1 VSERA
6 GAATDGTDVHGL
18 SGAYVLDAVTDIER
32 AAFDRHLRGCET
44 CALEVAE
51 LTETAARLADET
63 WSAPPPRMREQVLAR
78 VRQTRQEPP
87 GRPARPARAP
97 VSQWRRRTALAV
109 AAGVL
114 AAGAGA
120 VAVVV
125 QEARVRDER
134 SVAEAARAQAARMES
149 VLTAPDAIL
158 RSSAG
163 PGGGR
168 VTVVSSAGRDSAV
181 VVLDDLPARGPDEVY
196 QLWLINDA
204 GAVDKGVLEVGVTD
218 DQRLIDGVRDADSF
232 GVSVEPPGGSEKPS
246 TNNVILEL

>member
-1 VSERA
+1 V
-6 GAATDGTDVHGL
+6 TDGTDVHGL
-18 SGAYVLDAVTDIER
+18 SGAYVLDAVTEIER

-125 QEARVRDER
+125 QEGRVRDER
-134 SVAEAARAQAARMES
+134 SVAEAARAQVARMES
-149 VLTAPDAIL
+149 VLTAPDALL
-158 RSSAG
+158 RSGAG

-168 VTVVSSAGRDSAV
+168 VTVVSSAGRDVAV
-181 VVLDDLPARGPDEVY
+181 VVLDDLPALGPDEVY
-196 QLWLINDA
+196 QLWLIK
-204 GAVDKGVLEVGVTD
+204 GAVAESPAALAVGVTED
-218 DQRLIDGVRDADSF
+218 RRLIDGVRGADAF
-232 GVSVEPPGGSEKPS
+232 GVSIEPPGGSRQPS
-246 TNNVILEL
+246 QNRAVLRL